1 MKPKNVPWEKPQS
14 RRQRRVKA
22 TRRKI
27 LNAARETFAEKGLDL
42 STIDDITERADVG
55 KGTFYYHFQEKN
67 EVISSLIKEMMEELI
82 QRIEEKYEAAD
93 DLTALL
99 DTIIGVHIDFFS
111 DRWEHFVLYL
121 QGSADLTLK
130 EGYTGLELHFLR
142 YLKRLGTL
150 IDSVVKHELSED
162 LLRRLGCAVAGFV
175 SGYYSFLNI
184 GSEGQDV
191 EKVFTEM
198 RDAFVA
204 ALAKFINES
213 MAINK

>member
-1 MKPKNVPWEKPQS
+1 MKTNNLPREKPLS
-14 RRQRRVKA
+14 RRQRRVKT

-55 KGTFYYHFQEKN
+55 KGTFYYHFHEKN

-82 QRIEEKYEAAD
+82 QRIEENCEAAD

-99 DTIIGVHIDFFS
+99 DTIIGVHIEFFS
-111 DRWEHFVLYL
+111 DRWEDFVLYL

-130 EGYTGLELHFLR
+130 EGYTGLEVPFLR
-142 YLKRLGTL
+142 YLKRLGTM

-162 LLRRLGCAVAGFV
+162 LLRRFGCAVAGFV

-191 EKVFTEM
+191 EKVFSEM

-204 ALAKFINES
+204 SLAKFINES
-213 MAINK
+213 ITDRK